1 MLRWVVAECRHSTL
15 EPGYSGVGVVCFVG
29 TGKEKKKKK
38 SGRKDTP
45 PRGGES
51 WEAQEMRPKKRTNFE
66 CLAPGYS
73 WD

>member
-1 MLRWVVAECRHSTL
+1 MQTLYLRARLLRRRCGMLCGNR
-15 EPGYSGVGVVCFVG
+15 
-29 TGKEKKKKK
+29 KKK

>member
-1 MLRWVVAECRHSTL
+1 MQTLYLRARLLRRRCGMLCGNR
-15 EPGYSGVGVVCFVG
+15 
-29 TGKEKKKKK
+29 KKKK
-38 SGRKDTP
+38 SNRKDTP
-45 PRGGES
+45 PRGGGS